1 MLDFAGTK
9 AKHDQAALDS
19 NSHRADTGDDMS
31 LAGITVVI
39 ALASLIGLWGLT
51 CLASGLIKSGGIIGL
66 GASWISAVFGF

>member
-1 MLDFAGTK
+1 MLDFVGTK
-9 AKHDQAALDS
+9 AENDQAAFDRDS
-19 NSHRADTGDDMS
+19 NRADMGDDMS

-51 CLASGLIKSGGIIGL
+51 CLASGLMKSGGVIGL